1 MIYDAA
7 KIPSVQRQQVTYVA
21 SLDLAMERDSSA
33 LSVLRCQKAPEGSIR
48 LSLVHLDRW
57 WASYPETHRHVV
69 QTLSRPP
76 LPGRCLLAVDSTGVG
91 LSWVETFKLDPQVRQ
106 LVGNDR
112 LVPMTI
118 TSGRA
123 VTRSGQFLR
132 VGKYTLISELR
143 TALAHKTL
151 TIAKNLPLLPELLA
165 ELDGFE
171 AHLRTNGSVAM
182 GSNAK
187 LVAHDDLVL
196 SVALG
201 VVAARVV
208 FGEVE
213 R

>member
-1 MIYDAA
+1 VIYDAA

-21 SLDLAMERDSSA
+21 GLDLAMQRDSSA
-33 LSVLRCQKAPEGSIR
+33 LSVLRCQKAPDGSIR

-106 LVGNDR
+106 LVGDDR

-182 GSNAK
+182 GNNAK

>member
-1 MIYDAA
+1 
-7 KIPSVQRQQVTYVA
+7 
-21 SLDLAMERDSSA
+21 
-33 LSVLRCQKAPEGSIR
+33 
-48 LSLVHLDRW
+48 
-57 WASYPETHRHVV
+57 
-69 QTLSRPP
+69 
-76 LPGRCLLAVDSTGVG
+76 VD
-91 LSWVETFKLDPQVRQ
+91 
-106 LVGNDR
+106 
-112 LVPMTI
+112 
-118 TSGRA
+118 
-123 VTRSGQFLR
+123 
-132 VGKYTLISELR
+132 KYTLISELR

-182 GSNAK
+182 GNNAK